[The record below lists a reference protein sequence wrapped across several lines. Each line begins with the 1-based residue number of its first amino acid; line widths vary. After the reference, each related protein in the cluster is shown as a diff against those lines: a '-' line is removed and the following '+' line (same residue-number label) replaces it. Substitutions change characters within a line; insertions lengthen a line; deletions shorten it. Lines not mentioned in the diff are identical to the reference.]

1 MAMEKVKEMLINKDE
16 DIILARQYARDRA
29 RELGFGLADQTRIT
43 TAVSEL
49 ARNIYLY
56 AKTGRVLIKALSDN
70 AKKGIEIIAED
81 QGPGIPD
88 IEMAMQDGYSMNN
101 GLGQGLPGAK
111 RLMDEFEIKSEVGKG
126 TTVVIRKWLS

>member
-1 MAMEKVKEMLINKDE
+1 MEKVKEILINRDE

-43 TAVSEL
+43 TAISEL
-49 ARNIYLY
+49 SRNIYLY
-56 AKTGRVLIKALSDN
+56 AGTGRVLIKTLSKSS
-70 AKKGIEIIAED
+70 KKGIEIIAED

-88 IEMAMQDGYSMNN
+88 IELAMQDGYSTGK
-101 GLGQGLPGAK
+101 GLGQGLPGTK